1 MYLSMLNNE
10 QKHLFLDLELYM
22 SKVDGDFSEEEKNII
37 NAHCMEMRIDNNN
50 YESEVAVDELFTAI
64 KEKFTHKEKHILFL
78 ELTATVLADGVY
90 DEAEKELI
98 DKLAEILD
106 ITKNEVQE
114 VFKLITD
121 LKDVYSRCA
130 AFIQE
135 G

>member
-1 MYLSMLNNE
+1 M

-50 YESEVAVDELFTAI
+50 YESEVAIDELVTAI

-90 DEAEKELI
+90 HEAEKELM
-98 DKLAEILD
+98 EIEQ
-106 ITKNEVQE
+106 TWQSGN
-114 VFKLITD
+114 
-121 LKDVYSRCA
+121 R
-130 AFIQE
+130 
-135 G
+135 